1 MPITSHM
8 KIYRTKRLGSAAFT
22 LIELLVV
29 IAIIAVL
36 AGLLLPAL
44 AKAKAKA
51 QRTACISNMKQ
62 TSLAYIVWINDN
74 DKGNLPWRMGWWD
87 GGTSQPAG
95 QNPPP
100 GAGAAPTWFAG
111 GLQNNLWFQFW
122 WVSNELNTP
131 KILFCPSDKEKRQA
145 LDFYSSPETG
155 FMHNNFGNKAVSYL
169 LSLDAGVIYP
179 PGAPNPVLSWENA
192 QQHMLLCDRNL
203 QYNAFGA
210 GGTCSSR
217 IVPNADI
224 TAMPSTTY
232 WKDAA
237 KYGHGGAGNVA
248 LCDGSVSG
256 PNRADLRALMDK
268 ANEAGTVHALVSSTT
283 P

>member
-1 MPITSHM
+1 MVNKSHM
-8 KIYRTKRLGSAAFT
+8 KIYRARRFGSSAFT

-87 GGTSQPAG
+87 GGTSPGPTG
-95 QNPPP
+95 QIPPP
-100 GAGAAPTWFAG
+100 GIGAPPAWLAG
-111 GLQNNLWFQFW
+111 GLQNNIWFQFW

-131 KILFCPSDKEKRQA
+131 KILACPSDKEKKQS
-145 LDFYSSPETG
+145 LDFYSSAQSG
-155 FMHNNFGNKAVSYL
+155 FMHPNFQNNAVSYL
-169 LSLDAGVIYP
+169 MSLDAGVTYTAA
-179 PGAPNPVLSWENA
+179 GTPVLSWENA
-192 QQHMLLCDRNL
+192 QQHMLICDRNISF
-203 QYNAFGA
+203 NNFGA
-210 GGTCSSR
+210 GGGCSSA

-224 TAMPSTTY
+224 PVPSTAI
-232 WKDAA
+232 WKDTS
-237 KYGHGGAGNVA
+237 KYGHSGAGNVA
-248 LCDGSVSG
+248 LCDGSVAG

-268 ANEAGTVHALVSSTT
+268 ANEAGSVHSLVAQ
-283 P
+283 

>member
-1 MPITSHM
+1 MPNTSHM
-8 KIYRTKRLGSAAFT
+8 NEYRTKRSAAFT
-22 LIELLVV
+22 LIELMVV

-62 TSLAYIVWINDN
+62 TSLAFIVWINDN

-87 GGTSQPAG
+87 GGTSTPTG

-100 GAGAAPTWFAG
+100 GIGAPPAWFG
-111 GLQNNLWFQFW
+111 MGLQNNIWFQFW

-155 FMHNNFGNKAVSYL
+155 FMHGNYQNKAVSYL
-169 LSLDAGVIYP
+169 MSLDAGVVYP
-179 PGAPNPVLSWENA
+179 PNAGGNPVLSWENA
-192 QQHMLLCDRNL
+192 QQHMLISDRNL
-203 QYNAFGA
+203 VYNAFGA

-232 WKDAA
+232 WADKA
-237 KYGHGGAGNVA
+237 KYGHSGAGNVA

-268 ANEAGTVHALVSSTT
+268 ANEAGSVHALVSSTA